1 MIVVASDGGDGH
13 DGDQIISN
21 FKKIKFRTY
30 LT

>member
-21 FKKIKFRTY
+21 FKKIKLEHT
-30 LT
+30 